1 MQEQPTFSDEEIQ
14 LMLEL
19 LSSERDELPSE
30 IRHTDN
36 ARYHDELQQRL
47 KRVGALI
54 EKLQHAAVH

>member
-19 LSSERDELPSE
+19 LTSERDELPPE

-47 KRVGALI
+47 KRVDVLI
-54 EKLQHAAVH
+54 GKLQHAVVH